1 MTGWP
6 SALVAMLLGGTVAGT
21 PLFAFQDPAITESS
35 GLVDAG
41 RTVYT
46 VNDSGS
52 QPVLYAVDAGNGR
65 TRATTTYTSAD
76 VTDVEAL
83 APAPGGDVWVG
94 DIGDNLRSR
103 DAIAVYRVTPGQPD
117 ATRIE
122 LTYPDGPRDAE
133 TLLAHPRTGRL
144 FVVSKTVF
152 GGTVYAAPRRLEPV
166 VPNPMRAV
174 AVVPG
179 LLTDGT
185 FLPDGRHVLLRGYGA
200 ATLLSFPDF
209 AVLGSFDLPEQEQ
222 GEGLS
227 VGDDGRILLSSEGRG
242 AEVLLLELPDRL
254 AKAFERPEP
263 RPAAPSPTSG
273 DSPTPTSK
281 PSKRADEP
289 TRQASDV
296 QTRRVGGWVLLGTIG
311 ALVVTGVVSAV
322 RSRRRPGE

>member
-65 TRATTTYTSAD
+65 TRATTTYTSVD

-103 DAIAVYRVTPGQPD
+103 DAIAIYRVTPGQPD

-152 GGTVYAAPRRLEPV
+152 GGTVYAAPRRLVPA
-166 VPNPMRAV
+166 VPNRMRAV

-242 AEVLLLELPDRL
+242 AEVLEVKLPQRLQMVVDRRETE
-254 AKAFERPEP
+254 ATP
-263 RPAAPSPTSG
+263 R
-273 DSPTPTSK
+273 SPTPTPSASADLTG
-281 PSKRADEP
+281 SKRADEP

-296 QTRRVGGWVLLGTIG
+296 QTRRVGGWVLLGTVG
-311 ALVVTGVVSAV
+311 ALVVTGVVSAA

>member
-1 MTGWP
+1 
-6 SALVAMLLGGTVAGT
+6 MLLGGTVAGT

-52 QPVLYAVDAGNGR
+52 QPVLYAVDVGNGR
-65 TRATTTYTSAD
+65 TRATTMYTSAD

-83 APAPGGDVWVG
+83 APASGGDVWVG

-152 GGTVYAAPRRLEPV
+152 GGTVYAAPRRIEPV

-242 AEVLLLELPDRL
+242 AEVLEVKLPQRLQMVVDRRETE
-254 AKAFERPEP
+254 ATP
-263 RPAAPSPTSG
+263 RSLT
-273 DSPTPTSK
+273 PTPSASADWTG
-281 PSKRADEP
+281 SKRADEP

-311 ALVVTGVVSAV
+311 ALVATGVVSAA